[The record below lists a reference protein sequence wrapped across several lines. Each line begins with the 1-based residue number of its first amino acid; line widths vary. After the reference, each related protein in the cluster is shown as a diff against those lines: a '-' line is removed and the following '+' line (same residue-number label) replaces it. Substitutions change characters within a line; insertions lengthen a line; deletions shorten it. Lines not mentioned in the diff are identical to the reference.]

1 MEGVRFGGRP
11 VEWTIQVKSEKIA
24 LAIHQHGWQ
33 ARSSPGS
40 AGGEF
45 WFTGDTNGGGG
56 AAVVGIRHNQAL
68 LCWQGL
74 ETLEDRKVLA
84 IKVSSGHE
92 GLSNVAQQAVLGR
105 RWRHRGCFFQQ
116 AVAERALTLPAAINN
131 AVHN

>member
-1 MEGVRFGGRP
+1 MAGKLGR
-11 VEWTIQVKSEKIA
+11 VQVQREANS
-24 LAIHQHGWQ
+24 
-33 ARSSPGS
+33 GS
-40 AGGEF
+40 R
-45 WFTGDTNGGGG
+45 GDTNGGGG
-56 AAVVGIRHNQAL
+56 AAVVEIRHNQAL

-74 ETLEDRKVLA
+74 ETLENRKVLA